1 MKLFSNEMDSLIYN
15 HFRLCDLKQ
24 KIEKE
29 TNIEINSQLI
39 IFNNLLFDS
48 LVTEQQTIETYP
60 IIDKE
65 HPLVLFSLNNTMSSD
80 DLAVIKQSKKFSF
93 IRCVASF

>member
-1 MKLFSNEMDSLIYN
+1 MQNRKVFFLENNVEINYLKFKECFFNR
-15 HFRLCDLKQ
+15 FRLSDLKK

-80 DLAVIKQSKKFSF
+80 DLAVIKQS
-93 IRCVASF
+93 